1 MGKYGQIFCIKI
13 FIFNLVFCCLPVF
26 GQILVTD
33 GDTIRY
39 KGAKI
44 RLEGIDA
51 PEINQQCKTKNK
63 FWNCGKQ
70 ASNALKNLVENKPN
84 KKFNC
89 DEISTDKYGR
99 QLSTCFFEEININK
113 WMVENGWAL
122 AYRYYSSQYIE
133 SENKARLLKR
143 GMWQGDFIY
152 PWNWRKGKRLIAT
165 QNSQRCRIKGN
176 ISSKGE
182 KIYHT
187 PEGMDYLKTKVS
199 EQKGEKWFCSET
211 DALANGWRKSRR

>member
-63 FWNCGKQ
+63 FWNCGEQ
-70 ASNALKNLVENKPN
+70 ASNALR
-84 KKFNC
+84 
-89 DEISTDKYGR
+89 T
-99 QLSTCFFEEININK
+99 
-113 WMVENGWAL
+113 
-122 AYRYYSSQYIE
+122 
-133 SENKARLLKR
+133 
-143 GMWQGDFIY
+143 
-152 PWNWRKGKRLIAT
+152 
-165 QNSQRCRIKGN
+165 
-176 ISSKGE
+176 
-182 KIYHT
+182 
-187 PEGMDYLKTKVS
+187 
-199 EQKGEKWFCSET
+199 
-211 DALANGWRKSRR
+211 

>member
-63 FWNCGKQ
+63 FWNCGEQ
-70 ASNALKNLVENKPN
+70 ASNALKNLIENKPN

-89 DEISTDKYGR
+89 DGNSIDKYGR
-99 QLSTCFFEEININK
+99 QLRTCFFEEININ
-113 WMVENGWAL
+113 
-122 AYRYYSSQYIE
+122 
-133 SENKARLLKR
+133 
-143 GMWQGDFIY
+143 
-152 PWNWRKGKRLIAT
+152 
-165 QNSQRCRIKGN
+165 IKQ
-176 ISSKGE
+176 IIDK
-182 KIYHT
+182 
-187 PEGMDYLKTKVS
+187 
-199 EQKGEKWFCSET
+199 
-211 DALANGWRKSRR
+211 